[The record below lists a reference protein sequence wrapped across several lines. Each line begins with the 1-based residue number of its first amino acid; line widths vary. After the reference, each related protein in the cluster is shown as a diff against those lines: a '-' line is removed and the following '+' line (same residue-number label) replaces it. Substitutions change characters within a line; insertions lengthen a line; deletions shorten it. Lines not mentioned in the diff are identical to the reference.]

1 MSLAYCTAE
10 ILTLLTLQ
18 RLYSY
23 FIVRDK
29 FALKIYIFFKEC
41 LMCLRLCLFPSKSK
55 VNLEIYKRM

>member
-23 FIVRDK
+23 LLVRDK
-29 FALKIYIFFKEC
+29 FALKIYIF
-41 LMCLRLCLFPSKSK
+41 LKSA
-55 VNLEIYKRM
+55 